1 MLLGLS
7 SVGTGELL
15 HTQHGKL
22 LIEDL
27 DSKGHHRRVQPG
39 CCCVTTLTFTEAVL
53 YHLTAVTNER
63 DTTLQVM
70 DLEPL
75 DARERDEAAR
85 NFSFNEYNMS
95 SE

>member
-1 MLLGLS
+1 MASYWLKTWTQKDIIVGFSLGAA
-7 SVGTGELL
+7 V
-15 HTQHGKL
+15 
-22 LIEDL
+22 
-27 DSKGHHRRVQPG
+27 
-39 CCCVTTLTFTEAVL
+39 VTTLTFTEAVL